1 MSNEDDIARRWRL
14 VLGGQQA
21 DGVGYSLSAADMQMD
36 RALQALYDSDR
47 RGGLG
52 SSSPSVA
59 RWLGDIREYFPASV
73 VQIMQRDAIERL
85 DMRRLLMEPE
95 MLESLQPD
103 VHLVADL
110 IALSGSIPAKTR
122 DTARAVVRKVVEA
135 LMAKLAEPTRQAVRG
150 AINRAARNRRPRFRD
165 IDWPRTIRANLKH
178 YQPAYRTIVPEIRIG
193 HGRKQQGSKHVVLC
207 IDQSGSMAASV
218 VYSAIF
224 AAVLATLPAVTT
236 SLVIFDTAVV
246 DLTTQ
251 LDDPVDVLFSTR
263 LGGGTD
269 INSAVAYCQTLVRTP
284 HDTIFVLIS
293 DLYEGGFEQEFLRR
307 AATMLASG
315 IQFVALLAL
324 SDEGAPSFNADLAA
338 QLATLGVPAFAC
350 TPDRFP
356 ELMAAAIQRADL
368 RDFAARLER

>member
-1 MSNEDDIARRWRL
+1 VISDDEAAKRWRL
-14 VLGGQQA
+14 ILGGDQA
-21 DGVGYSLSAADMQMD
+21 DGTGVSLTGAALEMD

-73 VQIMQRDAIERL
+73 VQVMQRDAFERL
-85 DMRRLLMEPE
+85 DMKRMLMEPE

-103 VHLVADL
+103 VHLIADL

-122 DTARAVVRKVVEA
+122 ETARQVVRRVVEE
-135 LMAKLAEPTRQAVRG
+135 LMRRLAEPTRQAVHG
-150 AINRAARNRRPRFRD
+150 ALNRAVRNRRPRHHD

-178 YQPAYRTIVPEIRIG
+178 YQPSYNTIVPEVRIG
-193 HGRKQQGSKHVVLC
+193 YGRRRQSMRHIVLC

-224 AAVLATLPAVTT
+224 GAVLATMPAVTT
-236 SLVIFDTAVV
+236 SLVVFDTAVV
-246 DLTTQ
+246 DLTDQ
-251 LDDPVDVLFSTR
+251 LDDPIDLLFSTR

-269 INSAVAYCQTLVRTP
+269 INRAVAYCQQLVRAP

-293 DLYEGGFEQEFLRR
+293 DLFEGGVETEFMKR
-307 AATMLASG
+307 AASLVASG
-315 IQFVALLAL
+315 VQFVTLLAL
-324 SDEGAPSFNADLAA
+324 SDEGAPSFNAPLAA
-338 QLATLGVPAFAC
+338 ELATLGVPAFAC
-350 TPDRFP
+350 TPDQFP
-356 ELMAAAIQRADL
+356 QLMAAAIQKQDL
-368 RDFAARLER
+368 RDWVANKR